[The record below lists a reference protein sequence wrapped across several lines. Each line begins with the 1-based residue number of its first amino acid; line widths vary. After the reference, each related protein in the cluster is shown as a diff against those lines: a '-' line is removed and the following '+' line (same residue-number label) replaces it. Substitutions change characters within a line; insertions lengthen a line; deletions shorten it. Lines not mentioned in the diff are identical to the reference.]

1 MIFETRLQKSNLTLY
16 CGSISARN
24 FSSGP
29 GAPSHE
35 GRVVGFFEDMKTLH
49 RVFKAFHYRDFRLMW
64 FGACTSSIGTW
75 MQIVA
80 QGWLIYRL
88 SHSAFLLALDQFLGG
103 IPIFLFSLIGGVV
116 ADRVERRKILLG
128 SQYVQ
133 MFSATVL
140 TILVATGL
148 VHVWQILCLS
158 FISGFAQAFG
168 GPAYPALIPT
178 LVEKEDMPNAIALNS
193 IQFNVAVMIGPA
205 LAGQAL
211 AKFGEKWCF
220 GLNAFS
226 FLAPIMSLS
235 IITTRFLPVKTT
247 ESMFSSLKQGIRFTR
262 QLPSMEALI
271 VLAFCMT
278 ALGMPM
284 RTYIPVFVKDIF
296 HRGPETYGNLLAL
309 MGLGSI
315 LGSLT
320 IASAGNM
327 RRKGLVALGS
337 TDLSG
342 RRHFR
347 ICSFKIS
354 ADERRNPGAGGR
366 LHDGGLRHGEFAG
379 AVDHHQRNA
388 RARDERLQLRV
399 PRRHAPGKSV
409 VGMARSHFH
418 GTRGVR
424 SERNALVLI
433 ALYFLLVQRRVAAL

>member
-1 MIFETRLQKSNLTLY
+1 M
-16 CGSISARN
+16 
-24 FSSGP
+24 
-29 GAPSHE
+29 
-35 GRVVGFFEDMKTLH
+35 VGFFEDMKTLH

-148 VHVWQILCLS
+148 VHVWHILCLS

-168 GPAYPALIPT
+168 APAYSALIPT

-193 IQFNVAVMIGPA
+193 IQFNVAVMVGPA
-205 LAGQAL
+205 LAGLVL

-220 GLNAFS
+220 GLNALS
-226 FLAPIMSLS
+226 FLAPIVSLS
-235 IITTRFLPVKTT
+235 IITARFLPVKTT

-271 VLAFCMT
+271 VLAFFMT

-315 LGSLT
+315 LGSLS

-327 RRKGLVALGS
+327 RRKGLVALGALFCLGMGIS
-337 TDLSG
+337 GFALSKSVRASGILLVLVGASMMAVFATVNSLVQLITTNEMRGRVMSVYNFAFRGGMPLGNLLSG
-342 RRHFR
+342 W
-347 ICSFKIS
+347 
-354 ADERRNPGAGGR
+354 
-366 LHDGGLRHGEFAG
+366 L
-379 AVDHHQRNA
+379 
-388 RARDERLQLRV
+388 V
-399 PRRHAPGKSV
+399 PLFTAPV
-409 VGMARSHFH
+409 VLGVNGML
-418 GTRGVR
+418 
-424 SERNALVLI
+424 LVLL
-433 ALYFLLVQRRVAAL
+433 ALYFLLVQRRVATL